1 MASIESFTKQN
12 YEQWFISGDLMTIN
26 GSLLE
31 EGENIDLT
39 NTTITAIDKDG
50 EDATADVLQLTTKA
64 ICDSPDGGTNNAVKV
79 RVQAG
84 VEDLSAYKITF
95 RIPTDRD
102 NRFEI
107 DVKQKI
113 KEL

>member
-1 MASIESFTKQN
+1 MASIESFQKQN
-12 YEQWFISGDLMTIN
+12 YEQWFISADLMTTD
-26 GSLLE
+26 GALLE
-31 EGENIDLT
+31 EGENIDLE

-50 EDATADVLQLTTKA
+50 EDATSDVLQIATKA
-64 ICDSPDGGTNNAVKV
+64 LTDSPDGGTNNAVKV

-84 VEDLSAYKITF
+84 VEDLSSYKITF

-107 DVKQKI
+107 DLKMKL
-113 KEL
+113 KET

>member
-1 MASIESFTKQN
+1 MASVDSFQKQN
-12 YEQWFISGDLMTIN
+12 YERWFISGDLY
-26 GSLLE
+26 GRLE

-39 NTTITAIDKDG
+39 NTSIIATDKDG
-50 EDATADVLQLTTKA
+50 NDATADILQLATKA
-64 ICDSPDGGTNNAVKV
+64 LTDSPDGGTNNGVKL
-79 RVQAG
+79 RVQEG
-84 VEDLSAYKITF
+84 EEDKSPYKITF

-107 DVKQKI
+107 DLKVKL

>member
-1 MASIESFTKQN
+1 MASIESFQKQK
-12 YEQWFISGDLMTIN
+12 YEQWFISADLMTVN

-31 EGENIDLT
+31 EGENIDLV
-39 NTTITAIDKDG
+39 NTTITATDKDG
-50 EDATADVLQLTTKA
+50 EDATDDVLQVGTKA
-64 ICDSPDGGTNNAVKV
+64 LTDSPDGGTDNGVKV

-84 VEDLSAYKITF
+84 VEDLSSYKITF

-107 DVKQKI
+107 DIKQKI